1 MKLLKEHKDLIN
13 KLDEE
18 EFLYF
23 ISDLKEALFL
33 EVQSVGDMMYYFSD
47 SYPVDFKEVNFNDI
61 EDVYLDE
68 CAYRLEIIKRFEE
81 SKDVDAFEKNIEYIQ
96 SSFFQYF
103 YMENE
108 EIDKEQ
114 KRNLD
119 EVFNLNLT
127 KDIIV
132 YNNTQK
138 RYKDI

>member
-33 EVQSVGDMMYYFSD
+33 EVQEAEDMIYYFSD

>member
-23 ISDLKEALFL
+23 IEDLKEALFL
-33 EVQSVGDMMYYFSD
+33 EVQESRDMIYYFSD
-47 SYPVDFKEVNFNDI
+47 SNPVDFKEIYFDDI

-68 CAYRLEIIKRFEE
+68 CAFRLEIIQRFRDT
-81 SKDVDAFEKNIEYIQ
+81 KDVEAFEKNIEYIK

-103 YMENE
+103 YMGDE
-108 EIDKEQ
+108 EIDKNQ

>member
-47 SYPVDFKEVNFNDI
+47 SNPVDFKEVNFDDI

-81 SKDVDAFEKNIEYIQ
+81 SKDVDAFEKNIEYIK